1 MKNQIVTEEELIK
14 WGMPRAMKIARQEA
28 KDDGE
33 VFSAMSRV
41 RVENKVYQS
50 ARAILEMGDRF
61 TARQIRGAMKAL
73 DTLSEIAG
81 YLDVFGCEE
90 MTRAQYEGS
99 QNQLAGYPAFKD
111 KQGVIVYPG

>member
-33 VFSAMSRV
+33 VFSAMCRV

-61 TARQIRGAMKAL
+61 TARQIRGAMRTL

-90 MTRAQYEGS
+90 MTRAEYEKS